1 MSLLLLICLKNPGGL
16 SFCLCKSSTES
27 HYFQLFFVF
36 VWLFLCVAILLFGCR
51 CLAFGLVND
60 LNIVQRVGAAATFK
74 EDKIKIREKDL
85 LTIPKHKINQV
96 NIEVKIIKSS
106 NKGDKKEMGSA
117 SEAMN
122 KSDKFLE
129 LISDDSDEE
138 DDVDNDLSGEPPV
151 EEETA
156 FGESPLELFNTGSQY
171 WFCHISLTKHSSTN
185 EEFESLA
192 MRTFPF
198 SFLWLLNE
206 CSRII
211 SVHSKKLYS
220 YLVIIEK
227 EHKNILQELEYLV
240 KHTQKKIIPDF

>member
-1 MSLLLLICLKNPGGL
+1 MLL
-16 SFCLCKSSTES
+16 
-27 HYFQLFFVF
+27 Y
-36 VWLFLCVAILLFGCR
+36 GCR

-60 LNIVQRVGAAATFK
+60 LNIVQRVGAVATFK
-74 EDKIKIREKDL
+74 EENIRIREKDI
-85 LTIPKHKINQV
+85 LTIPKHKINQ
-96 NIEVKIIKSS
+96 NTLEVKIVKS
-106 NKGDKKEMGSA
+106 KRDKMESA
-117 SEAMN
+117 SEDTN

-129 LISDDSDEE
+129 IISDDSDEE
-138 DDVDNDLSGEPPV
+138 DDVDNDLSSEPV
-151 EEETA
+151 VEETA
-156 FGESPLELFNTGSQY
+156 VCESPLELFNTGSQY

-227 EHKNILQELEYLV
+227 EHNNILKELEHLV
-240 KHTQKKIIPDF
+240 KCTQKKNI

>member
-1 MSLLLLICLKNPGGL
+1 MLL
-16 SFCLCKSSTES
+16 
-27 HYFQLFFVF
+27 Y
-36 VWLFLCVAILLFGCR
+36 GCR

-74 EDKIKIREKDL
+74 VDKIRIRENDL

-96 NIEVKIIKSS
+96 NLEVRIVKSTS
-106 NKGDKKEMGSA
+106 KGDNRKEMEPT
-117 SEAMN
+117 SEDIN

-129 LISDDSDEE
+129 IISDDSDEE

-151 EEETA
+151 EEEIA
-156 FGESPLELFNTGSQY
+156 VSESPLELFKTGSQY
-171 WFCHISLTKHSSTN
+171 WLCHVSLTKHSSTN

-227 EHKNILQELEYLV
+227 EHKNILQELE
-240 KHTQKKIIPDF
+240 H